1 MDSTSS
7 MEKTTMAQLIAV
19 LPAIRTPASPPA
31 RNPPCQGI
39 RATHEQLPQSTDNA
53 QGAASQQEMMPRT
66 DLCNR
71 LVVMSIR
78 QIPNSQA

>member
-7 MEKTTMAQLIAV
+7 MEEIAMAQLFAA

-31 RNPPCQGI
+31 RDPPCQGL
-39 RATHEQLPQSTDNA
+39 RAKREQLPLPTDNA
-53 QGAASQQEMMPRT
+53 RVATSQQKMMPRT

-71 LVVMSIR
+71 LVVTSIR
-78 QIPNSQA
+78 